1 MATLQKR
8 IRQFSLNTN
17 YPVSSVRSHDQWL
30 RLQLAVTRKK
40 GSTRNNWTCVR
51 HAPKQGLAIYTS
63 MITSY
68 EAEDYGLPDVENTL
82 SNDPLDIST
91 TTVIENGQ

>member
-1 MATLQKR
+1 
-8 IRQFSLNTN
+8 
-17 YPVSSVRSHDQWL
+17 
-30 RLQLAVTRKK
+30 
-40 GSTRNNWTCVR
+40 
-51 HAPKQGLAIYTS
+51 